1 MTKVVSLVK
10 FPKTFQAYPVVLN
23 TRIVLLYQNL
33 YVGSFGIKI
42 MFKSGQG
49 IRIISLYQSLSIV
62 SL

>member
-10 FPKTFQAYPVVLN
+10 CPKTYQEYPVVLN

-42 MFKSGQG
+42 MFESGQG